1 MLIEG
6 QLYSKA
12 NSRMLIRKGNRT
24 ISVKSV
30 KAQKSFA
37 DMVLQLRAQWR
48 GQKPIPEPAEL
59 ICYVYYGSRRPDLDI
74 SLLMDA
80 LQAAGVVENDRHIFR
95 IHATKIIDPIFPR
108 IEVTVRPMQE
118 EITG

>member
-1 MLIEG
+1 MLLTG
-6 QLYSKA
+6 QLFSKS
-12 NSRMLIRKGNRT
+12 NSRMLIKKGNRT

-30 KAQKSFA
+30 KAQKSFR
-37 DMVLQLRAQWR
+37 DMVLQLKALWR
-48 GQKPIPEPAEL
+48 KPPVPEPAEL
-59 ICYVYYGSRRPDLDI
+59 VCYVYYPSRRQDLDL

-95 IHATKIIDPIFPR
+95 IKATKIIDPDFPR
-108 IEVTVRPMQE
+108 IELTVRPMQE

>member
-1 MLIEG
+1 MLIQKHG
-6 QLYSKA
+6 
-12 NSRMLIRKGNRT
+12 RT

-37 DMVLQLRAQWR
+37 DMVLQLKALWG
-48 GQKPIPEPAEL
+48 GQRPVPEPAEL
-59 ICYVYYGSRRPDLDI
+59 IVYVYYPSRRQDLDI

-80 LQAAGVVENDRHIFR
+80 LQAAGVVENDRNIFR
-95 IHATKIIDPIFPR
+95 IKATKIIDPDYPR
-108 IEVTVRPMQE
+108 MEVTVRQMQE